1 MKIKIN
7 KLVTLLSIA
16 STGLMLSAG
25 HNLTLTHKANA
36 TEISATKDIRTQ
48 TLGIKNYK
56 LESLDFISG
65 NQAIIELNNNHA
77 NLNPNDWQEHKI
89 VYKRI
94 DQFNRATGA
103 KTAFLSKSNIDSLSK
118 GRVKQYINPSGWHP
132 NLPDQQIYN
141 RGHFIAYSLSKGID
155 KMGKYS
161 PNLQRGDQNNR
172 KNLFTQ
178 TDFSNKALQTI
189 FEDKVRT
196 ALMQDKKVIY
206 QAKPIFRGSE
216 LMARGVHLQAISTDK
231 SLNFNVYIF
240 NVQPGYKF
248 DYQTGRVAADK
259 DMYVSFNNQKFN
271 NFDYYHAKVKQP
283 NDQTFIHKISQ
294 SKIYIFFKEKLNAL
308 LQYN

>member
-1 MKIKIN
+1 M
-7 KLVTLLSIA
+7 
-16 STGLMLSAG
+16 
-25 HNLTLTHKANA
+25 
-36 TEISATKDIRTQ
+36 
-48 TLGIKNYK
+48 
-56 LESLDFISG
+56 
-65 NQAIIELNNNHA
+65 
-77 NLNPNDWQEHKI
+77 NPNDWQEHKI

-132 NLPDQQIYN
+132 NLPDQKIYN
-141 RGHFIAYSLSKGID
+141 RGHFIAYSLSKGMD

-283 NDQTFIHKISQ
+283 NDQTFIHKISH